1 MSKAKIIVM
10 WVLTVLLAAVFLFA
24 GSFKLLHA
32 DQADA
37 AFVQFGLPA
46 WLSLFIGVCEILG
59 AIGLFVP
66 RLAALAAAGLSIIM
80 VGAVVL
86 TAIHH
91 QFPIAASNLVIL
103 ALLLAVAR
111 ARFKSAE
118 S

>member
-1 MSKAKIIVM
+1 MSKAKRIIL
-10 WVLTVLLAAVFLFA
+10 WVLTVLLAALFLFA

-32 DQADA
+32 DQAGA
-37 AFVQFGLPA
+37 AFIQFGLPA
-46 WLSLFIGVCEILG
+46 WFSMFIGVCEVLG
-59 AIGLFVP
+59 AIGLIIP

-91 QFPIAASNLVIL
+91 QFPIAGSNLVIL
-103 ALLLAVAR
+103 ALLLGVAR